1 MKLAFLGTSD
11 FAVPALRALVEAGH
25 DVAAVYTRAPKPAGR
40 GQKEQKTPVHRLADS
55 LRLAVRTPRTLRS
68 DEEAV
73 AFRALDLDAAV
84 VAAYGH
90 ILPTSFLEAPL
101 LGCLNIHGSLL
112 PRWRG
117 AAPIQRAL
125 LAGDERTGVTI
136 IRMDEGLDTGPMLLA
151 ESVPIRADATAGTL
165 HDELAA
171 LGARLI
177 VSALDGVVGGTL
189 QAVPQPAE
197 GVIYAHKL
205 QREEGAL
212 DWRRPA
218 VELERQVR
226 AFDPWP
232 GTYFDAPAPG
242 GGSERIKLLAATLA
256 LAAGAPGT
264 VSVARDGVPTVAC
277 GVGGLRLLRLQRPG
291 KAPVDG
297 AAFARGFPL
306 AGVVLPPPAGGDA
319 PAVRPT
325 G

>member
-1 MKLAFLGTSD
+1 VHALAGKLG
-11 FAVPALRALVEAGH
+11 LV
-25 DVAAVYTRAPKPAGR
+25 
-40 GQKEQKTPVHRLADS
+40 
-55 LRLAVRTPRTLRS
+55 VRTPRTLRT
-68 DEEAV
+68 DEEA
-73 AFRALDLDAAV
+73 ASFMALDLDAAV
-84 VAAYGH
+84 VVSYGH
-90 ILPTSFLEAPL
+90 ILPKSFLDAPL

-125 LAGDERTGVTI
+125 LAGDAVSGVTI

-151 ESVPIRADATAGTL
+151 ESVPIRGDTTAGVL

-177 VSALDGVVGGTL
+177 VSALDGLVAGSL
-189 QAVPQPAE
+189 QSVAQPAE
-197 GVIYAHKL
+197 GVTYAHKL
-205 QREEGAL
+205 QRDDGAL

-218 VELERQVR
+218 AELERQVR

-232 GTYFDAPAPG
+232 GSWFDAPAP
-242 GGSERIKLLAATLA
+242 GGSERIKLLSAALA
-256 LAAGAPGT
+256 LASGPPG
-264 VSVARDGVPTVAC
+264 SVTIARDGVPTVVC

-306 AGVVLPPPAGGDA
+306 AGMVLPPPAGGDA
-319 PAVRPT
+319 PAARPA